1 MPVTQKV
8 YKLETPQ
15 LLHQPMIVA
24 VDVSTSMD
32 FKEEG
37 QQKTNLKLAEDMLN
51 QIGQDPDLKGEYKKT
66 TDFCVMTFSDDV
78 TTEKIG
84 RPYQSIMV
92 ELR

>member
-1 MPVTQKV
+1 MSSEKNAYAEMPVTQKV

-37 QQKTNLKLAEDMLN
+37 QQKTN
-51 QIGQDPDLKGEYKKT
+51 
-66 TDFCVMTFSDDV
+66 C
-78 TTEKIG
+78 
-84 RPYQSIMV
+84 
-92 ELR
+92 